1 MGCEPLTQDFRER
14 LGKGDNKRANFQNQE
29 MAWFFRLNSYT
40 HAMNYDIC
48 KSIPDQDSMKK
59 SARIRGK
66 LKLTEKSM
74 NTYNSGMPRKHGIS
88 NFTWQKRMEKHLE
101 SAKKEY
107 SFLIICNWIAKTK

>member
-1 MGCEPLTQDFRER
+1 
-14 LGKGDNKRANFQNQE
+14 
-29 MAWFFRLNSYT
+29 
-40 HAMNYDIC
+40 MNYDIC

-88 NFTWQKRMEKHLE
+88 NFT
-101 SAKKEY
+101 
-107 SFLIICNWIAKTK
+107 